1 MVKFARI
8 EREPVAM
15 VKRGGAGCGGRGGSG
30 SGSVC
35 VCVCGGRG
43 EEIGRTGGVDDERFV
58 AGGAGDGEDALEG
71 GEEGGAV
78 GDAEGRREEV
88 GRLGVDD
95 EQHGVRW
102 GLHVDRCLARFCTS
116 LL

>member
-8 EREPVAM
+8 EREPVSM
-15 VKRGGAGCGGRGGSG
+15 VKRDGAGCGGGGG
-30 SGSVC
+30 RVC
-35 VCVCGGRG
+35 VCERRG
-43 EEIGRTGGVDDERFV
+43 EEVRWVRGVDDERFI
-58 AGGAGDGEDALEG
+58 ARGAGYGEDALEG
-71 GEEGGAV
+71 EEEDGAV

-102 GLHVDRCLARFCTS
+102 GLHFGRVARFS
-116 LL
+116 PSQSGLL